1 MVEVF
6 KTNVQNRIQ
15 AKQVIDLLKAAFSDA
30 QINFDLHDCDKV
42 LRVEGINSTYCQ
54 TIVSDLA
61 SMGFKCEILN

>member
-6 KTNVQNRIQ
+6 KTNVQNKIQ
-15 AKQVIDLLKAAFSDA
+15 AKQVIDLLKAAFSGA
-30 QINFDLHDCDKV
+30 QINFDLHDCDKI